1 MNKLLLFASAA
12 LFLLFATLPE
22 TAEAQRR
29 GGPQTLFASNVH
41 TGGFGQLNYGLTSL
55 NGEIVPLRGY
65 RGALSFEI
73 RRYHNLNL
81 GFGVYRANSDF
92 DAVDWNLPEAAPTL
106 RTDYSGFEVEYLY
119 DARQLIHFG
128 VQGTFGTGKVRYRD
142 NSELFSN
149 TSSDYFV
156 IQPGAN
162 IHLNVT
168 TWFRMSAGIFY
179 RFAIDSD
186 LPGTSDA
193 DLSGFSALLGLRF
206 GWF

>member
-1 MNKLLLFASAA
+1 MKKMILFVSAA
-12 LFLLFATLPE
+12 LFLIFASMPE
-22 TAEAQRR
+22 LAEAQRR
-29 GGPQTLFASNVH
+29 GSTQTLFSSNIH
-41 TGGFGQLNYGLTSL
+41 TGGYGQLTYGITSL
-55 NGEIVPLRGY
+55 NGELVPMRGY

-92 DAVDWNLPEAAPTL
+92 DAVDWTLPELAPTL
-106 RTDYSGFEVEYLY
+106 RTDYSGFEIEYLY
-119 DARQLIHFG
+119 DGRQLIHFG
-128 VQGTFGTGKVRYRD
+128 LQGTFGTGKVRYRN
-142 NSELFSN
+142 NSELFSR

-168 TWFRMSAGIFY
+168 SWFRMSGGVFY

-186 LPGTSDA
+186 LPGTSDT